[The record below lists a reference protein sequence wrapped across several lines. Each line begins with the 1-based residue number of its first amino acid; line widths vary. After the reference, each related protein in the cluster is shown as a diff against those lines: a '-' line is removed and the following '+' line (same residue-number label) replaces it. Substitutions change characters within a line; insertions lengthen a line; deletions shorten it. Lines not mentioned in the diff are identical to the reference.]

1 MIINYYICI
10 YNYIVIDHCDTDTT
24 FLLGKN
30 IKNFRIISVLR
41 KRKPVP
47 TDIRK
52 KKEEVLLRSSYFSSC
67 LCWTIDQAD
76 VFMRLIALICAV
88 FPVVSHTALL

>member
-1 MIINYYICI
+1 MYNCII
-10 YNYIVIDHCDTDTT
+10 IDHCDTDTT
-24 FLLGKN
+24 FLLEKN
-30 IKNFRIISVLR
+30 IKDFRILSILR

-76 VFMRLIALICAV
+76 VFMGLIALICAV
-88 FPVVSHTALL
+88 FPVASHTALL